1 MKEIIHGL
9 KMKAKRN
16 KKLLYFLGGLALVG
30 VISGS
35 LFLTFIDSV
44 DQELVKEYVMSFKNS
59 IDSGTLNY
67 IEAFK
72 NTFFSNFI
80 YSLMIFILGI
90 SIIGI
95 PVIITLYFIKSFMI
109 GFSISS
115 FVFSYGIKGS
125 ILSIFYLIPH
135 FINLIFYTIL
145 IVFAV
150 KISLLLISS
159 LFGKKEISL
168 KKPVSRYVT
177 YYMIVLVMILFTSLL
192 ETFFVPMMLKN
203 LSFLF

>member
-72 NTFFSNFI
+72 NTFFLI
-80 YSLMIFILGI
+80 LFIL
-90 SIIGI
+90 
-95 PVIITLYFIKSFMI
+95 L
-109 GFSISS
+109 
-115 FVFSYGIKGS
+115 
-125 ILSIFYLIPH
+125 
-135 FINLIFYTIL
+135 
-145 IVFAV
+145 
-150 KISLLLISS
+150 
-159 LFGKKEISL
+159 
-168 KKPVSRYVT
+168 
-177 YYMIVLVMILFTSLL
+177 
-192 ETFFVPMMLKN
+192 
-203 LSFLF
+203 